1 MCRKHVFTFVSCQD
15 LLQLTA
21 AFAMSCR
28 MGMPPSLLQLPV
40 LLLTKSH
47 RRASMM
53 IHTSFCTGGSRLQA
67 RLSAERLLLGSS
79 ILVSRNPV
87 AKTPNAIRCK
97 IENNG
102 DRRHSGQEPRSFG
115 SLHLARCVLLRYLKS
130 PPNSSRI
137 GSKTA
142 SMCMVVAKEIAR
154 QLLCRPVPLP
164 GWAVETDLNR

>member
-1 MCRKHVFTFVSCQD
+1 MCRRLVFTFVSCQD

-21 AFAMSCR
+21 ALAMSCR

-53 IHTSFCTGGSRLQA
+53 IHTSFRTGGSGLQA
-67 RLSAERLLLGSS
+67 RLSAGRLLLGSS

-97 IENNG
+97 IENNS
-102 DRRHSGQEPRSFG
+102 DRRHRGQEPRSFG
-115 SLHLARCVLLRYLKS
+115 SLARCVLLRHLT
-130 PPNSSRI
+130 PPPKRSRT
-137 GSKTA
+137 GSNTA
-142 SMCMVVAKEIAR
+142 SMCMVVATEIAW
-154 QLLCRPVPLP
+154 QSL
-164 GWAVETDLNR
+164 